1 MIAASGIAEADP
13 RIAHTMAK
21 VKESGKQG
29 DEHLTLD
36 EFAALIRPNLRMMC
50 DFDRTMVIASFWC

>member
-1 MIAASGIAEADP
+1 MIKASGISELDP

-21 VKESGKQG
+21 VKDLESTKRG

-36 EFAALIRPNLRMMC
+36 QFAGLIRPNLRMMC
-50 DFDRTMVIASFWC
+50 ASTLSQV